1 MFNKQS
7 RGYIQKTLGLMSWW
21 WLLTV
26 FYLSFHLER
35 VTLWNMLYSNI
46 LNNIVLTMTIILRF
60 NNDNS
65 ESYYMEY
72 LGKGF
77 PSCLFAILK
86 VMPTSLT
93 NRGFWLARIKTKKPI
108 AKKKTKPEKS
118 GSMKSFLNSKS
129 NQRSF
134 KNWIPIS
141 SMIKI
146 AFPLIDTGLK
156 KAGTNDFLNK
166 D

>member
-1 MFNKQS
+1 M
-7 RGYIQKTLGLMSWW
+7 
-21 WLLTV
+21 
-26 FYLSFHLER
+26 
-35 VTLWNMLYSNI
+35 
-46 LNNIVLTMTIILRF
+46 LTMTIILRF

-86 VMPTSLT
+86 VMPTWLT
-93 NRGFWLARIKTKKPI
+93 NRGFWLARNKTKKPI

-134 KNWIPIS
+134 KNWLPS
-141 SMIKI
+141 
-146 AFPLIDTGLK
+146 LDLQ